1 MDIKSSEQS
10 FQNVTYKDDSYR
22 ELISHLQ
29 KSTGTEPYHLSLF
42 IGRYEKTKQQAL
54 QQILDQTGREV
65 LKVDANELVSKIE
78 SDTYKNLDNLFEEF
92 SADNMLLYLNNGSR
106 LCGAYTGYSQSSV
119 KYATPQERYFLKKV
133 QQKGGLY
140 IIDIA
145 INTDADETI
154 KRAAQ
159 SIIDFPGPQS
169 GLKKFLWKLRQIVT
183 VHGYQIKTERP
194 EHYHNKG
201 ANF

>member
-10 FQNVTYKDDSYR
+10 FQNVTYQDDSYR
-22 ELISHLQ
+22 ELLSHLAQ
-29 KSTGTEPYHLSLF
+29 STGEEPYHLCLF
-42 IGRYEKTKQQAL
+42 IGRYEKTKRKAL
-54 QQILDQTGREV
+54 QQIAEQAGREI
-65 LKVDANELVSKIE
+65 LEVDANEVVSKIE
-78 SDTYKNLDNLFEEF
+78 SDTYEKLDKLFDKF
-92 SADNMLLYLNNGSR
+92 SSDDTLLYLKNGTR

-145 INTDADETI
+145 MNTDADATI

-159 SIIDFPGPQS
+159 SIIDFPGPQK
-169 GLKKFLWKLRQIVT
+169 GLKKLLWKLRQIVT